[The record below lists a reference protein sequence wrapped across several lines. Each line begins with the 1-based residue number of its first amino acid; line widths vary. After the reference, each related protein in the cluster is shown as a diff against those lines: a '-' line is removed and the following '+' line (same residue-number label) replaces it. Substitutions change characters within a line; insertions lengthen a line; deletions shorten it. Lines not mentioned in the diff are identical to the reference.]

1 VWRKITRVVMFL
13 NIVSSSKC
21 VSLVFMFVTASEM
34 KIEIPSEI
42 KTVTAQSCRTGKRIT
57 VM

>member
-1 VWRKITRVVMFL
+1 MY
-13 NIVSSSKC
+13 
-21 VSLVFMFVTASEM
+21 VTASEM
-34 KIEIPSEI
+34 KIEIPSEL